1 MSSYPEGSQAG
12 SVWKTRWRWK
22 GRFGVWALKNLHLPP
37 CLVKTLLPCL
47 SGISLGQALRG
58 VTVRGARQGQI
69 NSMNFDQNITT
80 VRMCHKL
87 CVFGAE
93 FPPVL
98 TLNSTTWEFILSSY
112 FFLNINIGIIFSE
125 KGPIIIFSWKKSLGL
140 KDKSGVKWIWDMF
153 NMITCWDDRLGAKR
167 RV

>member
-1 MSSYPEGSQAG
+1 M
-12 SVWKTRWRWK
+12 
-22 GRFGVWALKNLHLPP
+22 WALKNLHLPP

-112 FFLNINIGIIFSE
+112 FFLNIAQCCSFVR
-125 KGPIIIFSWKKSLGL
+125 PISKAEG
-140 KDKSGVKWIWDMF
+140 
-153 NMITCWDDRLGAKR
+153 GAKNIYYTFQHYFHSSHMFQHSTITAPTYLHPIFGN
-167 RV
+167 V